1 MATLSATQTV
11 LTPPYTGAGGSYTLG
26 SNTITTAILTV
37 GFSQTYTAGLYTY
50 KLCELTLSGPAVT
63 ASSWSNTISPG
74 AILSG
79 TVASYGALNAGT
91 ATCVVSS
98 PPVASLF
105 FPQITGITG
114 TVSGSLTNYT
124 NSVASQPGAA
134 LTLSNFTSV
143 TSTYGLTNTSDNRVI
158 CAGQQIVSSVVNAA
172 AGLCTTSGSAAYV
185 WFAAGSNL
193 LAISCLTNPTNGTAG
208 TYTFLPAAKLLFW
221 TSYLTASSVG
231 PTDYAGNA
239 GNSGRQSIVSTTTP
253 LTVTS
258 QFTSS
263 SISASS
269 RLASTANNFVPKNI
283 YAIVTPKLI
292 TNIPV
297 SATTRDME
305 IASTLNAAVSKNIYP
320 VIPSTRVSNI
330 VVSADNKG
338 RKSGVSSTYP
348 VYTSANINVVTPM
361 EYAPQSVL
369 YDVNPVTQVVGT
381 TTKYT
386 FTLSTVQLGTTT
398 STTTTS
404 ASSAFWS

>member
-26 SNTITTAILTV
+26 SNTITSAILTV
-37 GFSQTYTAGLYTY
+37 GFTQTYTAGLYTY

-63 ASSWSNTISPG
+63 ASSWSSTISPG

-79 TVASYGALNAGT
+79 TVASYGALNANT
-91 ATCVVSS
+91 ATCVVTS

-114 TVSGSLTNYT
+114 TVSGALTNYT

-134 LTLSNFTSV
+134 LTLANFSSI
-143 TSTYGLTNTSDNRVI
+143 TSTYGLTNISDNRVI

-172 AGLCTTSGSAAYV
+172 GAFCTTSGSAAYV
-185 WFAAGSNL
+185 WFAAGNNL
-193 LAISCLTNPTNGTAG
+193 LAISSLTNPTNGTAG

-231 PTDYAGNA
+231 PTDYAGNT
-239 GNSGRQSIVSTTTP
+239 GNSGAQSIVSTATP

-263 SISASS
+263 SIGTKKTT
-269 RLASTANNFVPKNI
+269 ASTTNRPASNNI
-283 YAIVTPKLI
+283 YPVLTPQLI

-305 IASTLNAAVSKNIYP
+305 IASTLNTAASKNIYP
-320 VIPSTRVSNI
+320 VITSTKISNI
-330 VVSADNKG
+330 VVSANQNK
-338 RKSGVSSTYP
+338 RQLSSTYP
-348 VYTSANINVVTPM
+348 VYTSANIAVITPM

-369 YDVNPVTQVVGT
+369 YDVSPVTQVVGT

-398 STTTTS
+398 SSTTS

>member
-50 KLCELTLSGPAVT
+50 KLCELTLSGPSVT

-79 TVASYGALNAGT
+79 TAASYGALNAGT

-124 NSVASQPGAA
+124 NSVASQAGAA

-172 AGLCTTSGSAAYV
+172 GGLCTTSGSAAYV

-193 LAISCLTNPTNGTAG
+193 LAISSLTNPTNGTSG
-208 TYTFLPAAKLLFW
+208 TYTLLPAAKLLFW

-239 GNSGRQSIVSTTTP
+239 GNSGRQSIVSTTTS

-269 RLASTANNFVPKNI
+269 RFASTANNFVAKNI
-283 YAIVTPKLI
+283 YSIVTPKLI

-297 SATTRDME
+297 SATTRDMDM
-305 IASTLNAAVSKNIYP
+305 ASTLNAPAQKNIYP
-320 VIPSTRVSNI
+320 VSASTRIGNI
-330 VVSADNKG
+330 AVSADNKG
-338 RKSGVSSTYP
+338 RAPGLSSAYP

-398 STTTTS
+398 STTTS

>member
-63 ASSWSNTISPG
+63 NSSWSNTISPG

-134 LTLSNFTSV
+134 LTLSNFPSI
-143 TSTYGLTNTSDNRVI
+143 TSTYGLINTSDNRVI
-158 CAGQQIVSSVVNAA
+158 CAGQRIVSSVVNAA

-185 WFAAGSNL
+185 WFAAANNL
-193 LAISCLTNPTNGTAG
+193 LAISCLTNPTNGTSG

-263 SISASS
+263 SISAPK
-269 RLASTANNFVPKNI
+269 RFFSTANSVLSKSI
-283 YAIVTPKLI
+283 YPVITSKTI
-292 TNIPV
+292 TNITV
-297 SATTRDME
+297 TAATRDME
-305 IASTLNAAVSKNIYP
+305 ITSTLNAPAQNNIYP
-320 VIPSTRVSNI
+320 VSASKKIENI
-330 VVSADNKG
+330 VVSADNKWRTPG
-338 RKSGVSSTYP
+338 LSSAYP
-348 VYTSANINVVTPM
+348 LYTSANINVVTPM

-369 YDVNPVTQVVGT
+369 YDVNPVTEVVGT

>member
-1 MATLSATQTV
+1 
-11 LTPPYTGAGGSYTLG
+11 
-26 SNTITTAILTV
+26 
-37 GFSQTYTAGLYTY
+37 
-50 KLCELTLSGPAVT
+50 
-63 ASSWSNTISPG
+63 
-74 AILSG
+74 
-79 TVASYGALNAGT
+79 
-91 ATCVVSS
+91 
-98 PPVASLF
+98 LF

-114 TVSGSLTNYT
+114 TVSGALTNYT
-124 NSVASQPGAA
+124 NGVASQPGAA
-134 LTLSNFTSV
+134 LTLVNFPSI

-172 AGLCTTSGSAAYV
+172 GAFCTTSGSSAYV
-185 WFAAGSNL
+185 WFAAGNNL
-193 LAISCLTNPTNGTAG
+193 LAISSLTNPTNGTSG

-231 PTDYAGNA
+231 PTDYAGNT
-239 GNSGRQSIVSTTTP
+239 GNSGRQSIVSTATS

-269 RLASTANNFVPKNI
+269 RFASTTNNFVPKNI
-283 YAIVTPKLI
+283 YSIVTPQLI

-305 IASTLNAAVSKNIYP
+305 IASTLNAPAQKNIYP
-320 VIPSTRVSNI
+320 VSASKKIANI
-330 VVSADNKG
+330 VVSASENKQQL
-338 RKSGVSSTYP
+338 SSTYP
-348 VYTSANINVVTPM
+348 VYTSANIAVITPM

-369 YDVNPVTQVVGT
+369 YDVSPVTQVVGT

-398 STTTTS
+398 SSTTS

>member
-193 LAISCLTNPTNGTAG
+193 LAISCLTNPTNGTSG

-221 TSYLTASSVG
+221 TSYLTANSVG

-283 YAIVTPKLI
+283 YAIVTPQLI

-320 VIPSTRVSNI
+320 VIPSTRISNI

-338 RKSGVSSTYP
+338 RKSGVSSAYP

-398 STTTTS
+398 STTTS